1 MNIGLLVHPYSRTAP
16 GGLGRA
22 NAMLSHAI
30 AEADPANEYTFFV
43 KGTDAAVGVQKGA
56 NWKTVLLGNG
66 PTWLTGGLDASLD
79 AYVFFTPIIPLFFK
93 PKKSVVIALD
103 FAFLDIPP
111 RSVAERLSS
120 ALLYFLQARALRL
133 ATKIVSISEATK
145 QSAIQH
151 FGIASEKIEAVH
163 IGFMPL
169 AGSPKPIDV
178 PERFVLFAGVLKER
192 KNVSGVVKAFAE
204 FHAAHPEYALVIAGK
219 TEGAYYQSLVE
230 LARALSISDSVR
242 FIGYVSDDELAYLYA
257 KARALVFPSLLE
269 GFGMPVLEAM
279 EKGLPV
285 VTSNDGSLAEIAGDA
300 AVLVDP
306 RNPYDIAQGIARIV
320 DDESARDDFI
330 ARGRVRAAQ
339 FSWEKAGRRLAEI
352 IRAL

>member
-1 MNIGLLVHPYSRTAP
+1 LSFFSKDLSR
-16 GGLGRA
+16 
-22 NAMLSHAI
+22 
-30 AEADPANEYTFFV
+30 
-43 KGTDAAVGVQKGA
+43 
-56 NWKTVLLGNG
+56 
-66 PTWLTGGLDASLD
+66 
-79 AYVFFTPIIPLFFK
+79 
-93 PKKSVVIALD
+93 
-103 FAFLDIPP
+103 
-111 RSVAERLSS
+111 
-120 ALLYFLQARALRL
+120 
-133 ATKIVSISEATK
+133 
-145 QSAIQH
+145 
-151 FGIASEKIEAVH
+151 
-163 IGFMPL
+163 
-169 AGSPKPIDV
+169 
-178 PERFVLFAGVLKER
+178 
-192 KNVSGVVKAFAE
+192 VVKAFAE

-219 TEGAYYQSLVE
+219 TEGAYYQSLVA
-230 LARALSISDSVR
+230 LAATLSISDSVR

-320 DDESARDDFI
+320 DDETARGDLI